1 MTFSRAVFF
10 LALAFIGGVFLLHVF
25 GVVQYEFSEAS
36 VAPHILQ
43 ATKQAFQ
50 NTLQKHIAPPEGT
63 ILGAMTLG
71 NKRQLSK
78 DTKEKLNKA
87 GVRHITA
94 ISGMHVSILT
104 VLLMS
109 MFLWIGMWR
118 SHAFYATFIIMLFY
132 ILLTGAS
139 PSAIRAGIMGSS
151 VLFAQVIG
159 RMNVSLRMLV
169 FAAAG
174 MLAFDVQL
182 LGNIGFQLSFLAVFG
197 IITISPLLGNILK
210 KFPNPWHMQDIL
222 VMTISAQVFTLPI
235 LLSNFGQISLVS
247 IPANLLI
254 VPVLPFV
261 LAFGFLFLIVGTLLE
276 PLGFL
281 LSLPVSL
288 LLHYM
293 TFIID
298 LFSQFSF
305 ASFEAEPVSPFWFAF
320 LYAPLLFVLWKLRRR
335 QGIIYQWL
343 S

>member
-1 MTFSRAVFF
+1 MYI

-25 GVVQYEFSEAS
+25 GVVQYEFVE
-36 VAPHILQ
+36 VRDAPGILQ
-43 ATKQAFQ
+43 PTKMAFQ
-50 NTLQKHIAPPEGT
+50 NTLRQYISPPEGA

-71 NKRQLSK
+71 DKSKLSR

-94 ISGMHVSILT
+94 ISGMHISILT
-104 VLLMS
+104 ILLMS
-109 MFLWIGMWR
+109 MFLWFGMWR
-118 SHAFYATFIIMLFY
+118 SHAFYITAIIMLLY

-139 PSAIRAGIMGSS
+139 PSAIRAGVMGSA
-151 VLFAQVIG
+151 VLFAPVIG

-174 MLAFDVQL
+174 ILAFDVEL

-197 IITISPLLGNILK
+197 IITISPLLQNMLE
-210 KFPNPWHMQDIL
+210 KFPNPWHFQDIL
-222 VMTISAQVFTLPI
+222 IMTISAQVFTLPI

-247 IPANLLI
+247 VPANLLI
-254 VPVLPFV
+254 VLVLPFV
-261 LAFGFLFLIVGTLLE
+261 LAFGFLFLIVGTLVQ
-276 PLGFL
+276 PLAFI

-293 TFIID
+293 TFVID
-298 LFSQFSF
+298 LFSELSF
-305 ASFEAEPVSPFWFAF
+305 ASFEAEPISPFWFAF
-320 LYAPLLFVLWKLRRR
+320 LYAPLLFILWKHRKR